1 MQRAAAEVVALAAHS
16 GTPRDAERDPTV
28 TSQAAAQ
35 MRAWLELAVERNER
49 EGMVAAFLAV
59 AAILEVIFGVGEF
72 AFGPSIV
79 QEIAGLVAFGFG
91 VLTIATVWGVREIH
105 ECWKKRWEAEDAL
118 AELTATPNRGS
129 YIPE

>member
-1 MQRAAAEVVALAAHS
+1 MKGKTGGGISCS
-16 GTPRDAERDPTV
+16 GGDPRDD
-28 TSQAAAQ
+28 
-35 MRAWLELAVERNER
+35 L
-49 EGMVAAFLAV
+49 
-59 AAILEVIFGVGEF
+59 GVGEF
-72 AFGPSIV
+72 AFGPSIM
-79 QEIAGLVAFGFG
+79 QMIAGLIAFGFG